1 MTQSWKGQESKRRTG
16 RHLARFILVA
26 LYTGTRSAAIC
37 AAAIRPTSGTG
48 YVDLERG
55 VFYRRAP
62 GTKQTKKRQPAIPIP
77 RRLLVHL
84 RRWRDTPAD
93 LSNPDSP
100 KISQK
105 HVVEWNGKPVV
116 SVKKSFR
123 AACKAAGL
131 GEDVMPHILRHTAAT
146 WLMQSGTD
154 IWQAAGFL
162 GMTVETLVNTYG
174 HHHPDHLQ
182 EAANAISSPQK
193 TPRKPHGMGGNKREH
208 GDSNVTPIPANR
220 RVS

>member
-1 MTQSWKGQESKRRTG
+1 MAGW
-16 RHLARFILVA
+16 RFLV
-26 LYTGTRSAAIC
+26 C
-37 AAAIRPTSGTG
+37 FVP
-48 YVDLERG
+48 
-55 VFYRRAP
+55 
-62 GTKQTKKRQPAIPIP
+62 
-77 RRLLVHL
+77 
-84 RRWRDTPAD
+84 
-93 LSNPDSP
+93 
-100 KISQK
+100 
-105 HVVEWNGKPVV
+105 NGKPVI

-123 AACKAAGL
+123 AACEAAGL

-193 TPRKPHGMGGNKREH
+193 TPRKPHGMDGNKREH
-208 GDSNVTPIPANR
+208 RDSNVTPIPANR